1 MFVDASALVAIL
13 AAEPDGDAIAQK
25 LKSAKRRVSS
35 PLAIYEAVLAISRL
49 IRVSIEEAEEVVS
62 DMMRRNS
69 ITVADISPEI
79 GAGAIAA
86 FAAYGKGRHK
96 AGLNMGD
103 CFAYA
108 CAKFHKVPILC
119 KGNDFANTDIKVA

>member
-1 MFVDASALVAIL
+1 MFVDASAIVAIL
-13 AAEPDGDAIAQK
+13 AAEADGDEIAHK

-35 PLAIYEAVLAISRL
+35 PLAIFEAVLAISRL
-49 IRVSIEEAEEVVS
+49 IRVSVEEAEEIVS
-62 DMMRRNS
+62 DLTRRNA
-69 ITVADISPEI
+69 ITVVEITPEI

-86 FAAYGKGRHK
+86 FAEFGKGRHK
-96 AGLNMGD
+96 AKLNMGD

-119 KGNDFANTDIKVA
+119 KGNDFHHTDIKLA